1 MKTQYNIPCS
11 LAQALNVIGDKW
23 TLLILHEIML
33 GNNTYKQLQDR
44 LEGIPTNLLSERLKC
59 LEQNKLLKCELYQ
72 AHPPRYQYLL
82 TDSSMDLS
90 DVFNSLLMWGDKNL
104 EKCHKQLK
112 HKACDHK
119 IVHQYYCPH
128 CNKVIEK
135 EDIKVE

>member
-1 MKTQYNIPCS
+1 MPCS

-33 GNNTYKQLQDR
+33 GYNTYKQLQDR

-59 LEQNKLLKCELYQ
+59 LEQKELLKCELYQ
-72 AHPPRYQYLL
+72 THPPRYQYLL
-82 TDSSMDLS
+82 TDSSMDLR

-112 HKACDHK
+112 HKACGHK
-119 IVHQYYCPH
+119 VEHQYYCPQ
-128 CNKVIEK
+128 CDKVIEK
-135 EDIKVE
+135 EDITIE